1 MIILSLMN
9 KSKKSIA
16 RKLASRVSAVLA
28 AAFLLL
34 LLGAYF
40 SLNREVMKK
49 GEQYTKALVG
59 IYADLI
65 MYESNNLQRP
75 IDITFND
82 RLSFFGEYLCSWYRV
97 NYIYAY
103 VPDFENGTITVLSY
117 TKNPKKSGNVPEGN
131 IDGVTIQY
139 TLTESDMRAW
149 NDSTQYAVEESELFE
164 KSTSV
169 SLRISDQF
177 GNRAM
182 VGADMANDEL
192 RGDVVHGFYIVAAF
206 MFIIIL
212 IVAGLLYL
220 FIRKMVSN
228 PAKSISLA
236 MKDYISEGR
245 CSAIK
250 LDSGNSDEFA
260 RIADSF
266 NHMTEEMDK
275 YIDDIARM
283 GREQER
289 QQAEIDIA
297 ADIQKGILP
306 FNFAYLENCAIKAVM
321 NPAKLIGGDLYDYL
335 EIDDTRTLCVVGD
348 VSGKG
353 VPAALLMSITLFSI
367 RQFAK
372 MGYSPA
378 DILKSMNDLI
388 TEENPK
394 MMFITAIVCLYNSED
409 GTLTYANAGHNPPY
423 LMKPGP
429 VALDGPGGTPLG
441 LFPGEE
447 YENVVVP
454 VQEGDSLFLYT
465 DGVNEAVNKSGEFF
479 GIDRLEKVLKET
491 SESSQKHYVEAVESA
506 LHKFTGDAE
515 QNDDITML
523 SCFIR
528 KRKVLAL
535 NYDTREFS
543 AIKEYLFKSSIPK
556 DLLMDLCVAAEE
568 CFVNICTYAFEGPVP
583 EGEKILFEL
592 EYSNRVIMRFSD
604 GGRQFDPRV
613 NIPDAAEYDID
624 TAVGGLGRLI
634 AFTVAD
640 SVDYEYRD
648 GRNILTI
655 TKSIMK

>member
-1 MIILSLMN
+1 MIILNLMN

-16 RKLASRVSAVLA
+16 RKLAVRVSVVLA

-40 SLNREVMKK
+40 SLNREVRKK
-49 GEQYTKALVG
+49 GEQYTKALVAV
-59 IYADLI
+59 YADLI
-65 MYESNNLQRP
+65 MYESHNLQRP
-75 IDITFND
+75 VDVTFND
-82 RLSFFGEYLCSWYRV
+82 RYTFFGEYMCSWYRV
-97 NYIYAY
+97 DCIYAY
-103 VPDFENGTITVLSY
+103 MPDFEEGTITILSY
-117 TKNPKKSGNVPEGN
+117 TKNRKKFDDSPEDHMVGQ
-131 IDGVTIQY
+131 TIKY
-139 TLTESDMRAW
+139 TLTENEMRAW
-149 NDSTQYAVEESELFE
+149 KDSTQYAVEDSELLDR
-164 KSTSV
+164 STRV
-169 SLRISDQF
+169 SLRVSDEF
-177 GNRAM
+177 GNMAM

-192 RGDVVHGFYIVAAF
+192 KKDVVYGFHIVAAF
-206 MFIIIL
+206 MFIIIVL
-212 IVAGLLYL
+212 VAGLLYL
-220 FIRKMVSN
+220 FIRNMVST
-228 PAKSISLA
+228 PAKRISRA
-236 MKDYISEGR
+236 MKDYISGGKR
-245 CSAIK
+245 STIK
-250 LDSGNSDEFA
+250 LESDNNDEFS

-289 QQAEIDIA
+289 QQAEVDIA

-321 NPAKLIGGDLYDYL
+321 NPAKFIGGDLYDYL
-335 EIDDTRTLCVVGD
+335 EIDGSHTLCVVGD

-353 VPAALLMSITLFSI
+353 IPAAMLMSITLFSI

-378 DILKSMNDLI
+378 EILRGVNDLI
-388 TEENPK
+388 SEENPK
-394 MMFITAIVCLYNSED
+394 MMFITAFVCLYNSET

-423 LMKPGP
+423 LIRKEP
-429 VALDGPGGTPLG
+429 VALDGSDGTPLG

-454 VQEGDSLFLYT
+454 VQEGDSVFLYT
-465 DGVNEAVNKSGEFF
+465 DGVNEAVNEAGEFF
-479 GIDRLEKVLKET
+479 GTERLEKVLTET
-491 SESSQKHYVEAVESA
+491 SESSRKHYVEAVETA
-506 LHKFTGDAE
+506 LHEFTGDAE
-515 QNDDITML
+515 QYDDITML

-528 KRKVLAL
+528 KRKVLEL
-535 NYDTREFS
+535 DYDIREFS
-543 AIKEYLFKSSIPK
+543 AIKEYLFGSSIPK
-556 DLLMDLCVAAEE
+556 DMIMDLCVAAEE
-568 CFVNICTYAFEGPVP
+568 CFVNICSYAFEGPAP
-583 EGEKILFEL
+583 QGEKILFEL
-592 EYSNRVIMRFSD
+592 EYSNKVIMRFSD

-613 NIPDAAEYDID
+613 NLPDTEEYDID

-655 TKSIMK
+655 TKSIK